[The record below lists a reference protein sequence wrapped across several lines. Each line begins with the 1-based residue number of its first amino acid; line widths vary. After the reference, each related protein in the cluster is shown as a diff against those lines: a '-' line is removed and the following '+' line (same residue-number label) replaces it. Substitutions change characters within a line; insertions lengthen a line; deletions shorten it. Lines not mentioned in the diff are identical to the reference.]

1 MRSHAT
7 PLHSGVH
14 IPSSQLSG
22 VGVALA
28 AQHGEGAQHAA
39 PQPPQPIEVKG
50 EQAGLGG
57 GHRTV
62 AITAAVAVAVAVA
75 VAAGGMPEHHDE
87 LLQLLLDVSRVLT
100 PRQHVPG

>member
-1 MRSHAT
+1 M
-7 PLHSGVH
+7 
-14 IPSSQLSG
+14 
-22 VGVALA
+22 A
-28 AQHGEGAQHAA
+28 AQHREGAEHAA
-39 PQPPQPIEVKG
+39 PQPPQPVEVKG
-50 EQAGLGG
+50 EEAGLGG

-62 AITAAVAVAVAVA
+62 AITAAVAVAVA